1 MVLVAALSVV
11 LVLVLSDRAA
21 GRQPEGRPR
30 VGGSPN
36 GTPTP
41 TPAQESG
48 SDRVTVCATHLCV
61 NGSPW
66 YMNGA
71 SVYNPGLRP
80 EQSGFL
86 NPTGTVALAERA
98 GLDTIRIVNFFSD
111 DGIPSST
118 PYAETTWAQVDQMIA
133 DAGGA
138 GLHVDL
144 DLSDYRNIL
153 WNSCINPYTSDW
165 TAFIRFVA
173 TRRNTVT
180 GRLYADD
187 PTIAVLG
194 ISGEPL
200 PVGSHMF
207 VAPATGQDC
216 TVAYT
221 TQDLTDFYARTTGLW
236 KRSGASVIVNPGGLG
251 YLNEPTSGI
260 DWKAIFALPTVDL
273 CDIKTYGG
281 MLAYARTV
289 ATYCE
294 SIGKPWIDE
303 EFGWQ
308 QSDGDAQRATEF
320 RDECRT
326 VFAEGSSG
334 ANFWNLG
341 YQIAPTSYDISPAT
355 PATLAAARRVPP
367 VGCPTRRQMLTALKM
382 AVASRLVLCDVTA
395 IPASSVP
402 DRPLSGTDDPA
413 TGVQVTPSGDV
424 DAENVVPV
432 RVMLR

>member
-1 MVLVAALSVV
+1 VENAGASRRRSAIDLRRSRRLATAGFVALVAALSVV
-11 LVLVLSDRAA
+11 LVLLLVLGDRAVTPHP
-21 GRQPEGRPR
+21 GSGER
-30 VGGSPN
+30 VNASPS

-41 TPAQESG
+41 TPAREPAAAHI
-48 SDRVTVCATHLCV
+48 TVCGTHLCL
-61 NGSPW
+61 NGSSW

-86 NPTGTVALAERA
+86 NPTGTVALARGA
-98 GLDTIRIVNFFSD
+98 GLNTIRIVNFFSD
-111 DGIPSST
+111 DGIPSAT
-118 PYAETTWAQVDQMIA
+118 PYAETTWEQVDEMIA
-133 DAGGA
+133 DAGAA

-153 WNSCINPYTSDW
+153 WNNCVNPYASDW

-180 GRLYADD
+180 GRIYADD
-187 PTIAVLG
+187 PTIATLG

-200 PVGSHMF
+200 PVGTHTF
-207 VAPATGQDC
+207 LAPATGQEC
-216 TVAYT
+216 TITYT
-221 TQDLTDFYARTTGLW
+221 TQVLTDYYARTTGLW
-236 KRSGASVIVNPGGLG
+236 KRLGATVAVNPGGLG

-281 MLAYARTV
+281 MLAYSGTV
-289 ATYCE
+289 AAYCG

-308 QSDGDAQRATEF
+308 QSDGDAQRATEL
-320 RDECRT
+320 RDMCREI
-326 VFAEGSSG
+326 FAEGASG

-341 YQIAPTSYDISPAT
+341 YQVAPTSYDIGPAT
-355 PATLAAARRVPP
+355 PATFAAAR
-367 VGCPTRRQMLTALKM
+367 
-382 AVASRLVLCDVTA
+382 LC
-395 IPASSVP
+395 
-402 DRPLSGTDDPA
+402 RP
-413 TGVQVTPSGDV
+413 
-424 DAENVVPV
+424 
-432 RVMLR
+432 

>member
-1 MVLVAALSVV
+1 VALVAALSVL
-11 LVLVLSDRAA
+11 LVLVGC
-21 GRQPEGRPR
+21 GRVAEPRP
-30 VGGSPN
+30 VGTGSVSPSPS

-41 TPAQESG
+41 THPQEAAPA
-48 SDRVTVCATHLCV
+48 RVTVCATHLCV

-86 NPTGTVALAERA
+86 NPTGTVALAQRA

-111 DGIPSST
+111 DGIPEST
-118 PYAETTWAQVDQMIA
+118 PYAETTWGQVDQMIA
-133 DAGGA
+133 DAGAA

-165 TAFIRFVA
+165 TAFLRFVA

-187 PTIAVLG
+187 PTIATLG

-200 PVGSHMF
+200 PVGSHTFM
-207 VAPATGQDC
+207 APATGQDC
-216 TVAYT
+216 TLSYT
-221 TQDLTDFYARTTGLW
+221 TPELTGFYARTTGLW
-236 KRSGASVIVNPGGLG
+236 KQLGATVAVNPGGLG

-281 MLAYARTV
+281 MLAYSATV
-289 ATYCE
+289 AAYCT

-308 QSDGDAQRATEF
+308 QSEGDGQRAAQL
-320 RDECRT
+320 RSMCQT

-341 YQIAPTSYDISPAT
+341 YQVAPTSYDIGPAT
-355 PATLAAARRVPP
+355 PATFAAAR
-367 VGCPTRRQMLTALKM
+367 
-382 AVASRLVLCDVTA
+382 LCH
-395 IPASSVP
+395 
-402 DRPLSGTDDPA
+402 
-413 TGVQVTPSGDV
+413 Q
-424 DAENVVPV
+424 
-432 RVMLR
+432 

>member
-1 MVLVAALSVV
+1 VALVAALSVV
-11 LVLVLSDRAA
+11 LVGC
-21 GRQPEGRPR
+21 GRVAEPRP
-30 VGGSPN
+30 VGTGSVSPSPS

-41 TPAQESG
+41 THPQEAAPA
-48 SDRVTVCATHLCV
+48 RVTVCATHLCV

-86 NPTGTVALAERA
+86 NPTGTVALAQRA

-111 DGIPSST
+111 DGIPEST
-118 PYAETTWAQVDQMIA
+118 PYAETTWGQVDQMIA
-133 DAGGA
+133 DAGAA

-165 TAFIRFVA
+165 TAFLRFVA

-187 PTIAVLG
+187 PTIATLG

-200 PVGSHMF
+200 PVGSHTFM
-207 VAPATGQDC
+207 APATGQDC
-216 TVAYT
+216 TLSYT
-221 TQDLTDFYARTTGLW
+221 TPELTGFYARTTGLW
-236 KRSGASVIVNPGGLG
+236 KQLGATVAVNPGGLG

-260 DWKAIFALPTVDL
+260 DWNAIFALPTVDL

-281 MLAYARTV
+281 MLAYSATV
-289 ATYCE
+289 AAYCT

-308 QSDGDAQRATEF
+308 QSEGDGQRAAQL
-320 RDECRT
+320 RSMCQT

-341 YQIAPTSYDISPAT
+341 YQVAPTSYDIGPAT
-355 PATLAAARRVPP
+355 PATFAAAR
-367 VGCPTRRQMLTALKM
+367 
-382 AVASRLVLCDVTA
+382 LCH
-395 IPASSVP
+395 
-402 DRPLSGTDDPA
+402 
-413 TGVQVTPSGDV
+413 Q
-424 DAENVVPV
+424 
-432 RVMLR
+432 

>member
-1 MVLVAALSVV
+1 MEEANDRRDRGAGVSRLRSAISPGRSRRIAGAVAVVLVAALS
-11 LVLVLSDRAA
+11 LVLVLSQRPGGTPPQGA
-21 GRQPEGRPR
+21 GHRNA
-30 VGGSPN
+30 SPS
-36 GTPTP
+36 GTPTLTSP
-41 TPAQESG
+41 QEAVPAQ
-48 SDRVTVCATHLCV
+48 VTVCASHLCV

-80 EQSGFL
+80 EQSGVL
-86 NPTGTVALAERA
+86 NPMGTVALAQRA

-118 PYAETTWAQVDQMIA
+118 PYAATTWEQVDQMIA
-133 DAGGA
+133 DAGSA

-165 TAFIRFVA
+165 TTFIRFVA
-173 TRRNTVT
+173 TRRNSVT

-187 PTIAVLG
+187 PTIATLG

-200 PVGSHMF
+200 PVGSHTYM
-207 VAPATGQDC
+207 APATGQDC
-216 TVAYT
+216 TLSYT
-221 TQDLTDFYARTTGLW
+221 TQELTDFYARTTGLW
-236 KRSGASVIVNPGGLG
+236 KQLGATVAVNPGGLG
-251 YLNEPTSGI
+251 YLNEATSGI
-260 DWKAIFALPTVDL
+260 DWRAIFALPTVDL

-281 MLAYARTV
+281 MLEYSGTV
-289 ATYCE
+289 AAYCT

-308 QSDGDAQRATEF
+308 QSEGDGQRATAL
-320 RDECRT
+320 RDMCAT

-341 YQIAPTSYDISPAT
+341 YEVAPTSYDVGPAT
-355 PATLAAARRVPP
+355 PATFAAAR
-367 VGCPTRRQMLTALKM
+367 GC
-382 AVASRLVLCDVTA
+382 
-395 IPASSVP
+395 
-402 DRPLSGTDDPA
+402 RP
-413 TGVQVTPSGDV
+413 
-424 DAENVVPV
+424 
-432 RVMLR
+432 

>member
-1 MVLVAALSVV
+1 MVLVAALSAV
-11 LVLVLSDRAA
+11 LVLRDHAA
-21 GRQPEGRPR
+21 G
-30 VGGSPN
+30 PN
-36 GTPTP
+36 PDGTAHVTAPPTGTPTT
-41 TPAQESG
+41 TPAKEQAPAE
-48 SDRVTVCATHLCV
+48 VTVCATHLCE

-86 NPTGTVALAERA
+86 NPMGTVALAQRA

-118 PYAETTWAQVDQMIA
+118 PYAETTWEQVDQMIA
-133 DAGGA
+133 DAGAA

-144 DLSDYRNIL
+144 DLSDYRNIQ

-187 PTIAVLG
+187 PTIATLG

-200 PVGSHMF
+200 PVGSHTFM
-207 VAPATGQDC
+207 APATGQDC
-216 TVAYT
+216 TLSYT
-221 TQDLTDFYARTTGLW
+221 TQELTDFYARTTGLW
-236 KRSGASVIVNPGGLG
+236 KRLGATVAVNPGGLG

-281 MLAYARTV
+281 MLAYSGTV
-289 ATYCE
+289 AAYCA

-308 QSDGDAQRATEF
+308 QSEGDTARATEL
-320 RDECRT
+320 RDMCQT
-326 VFAEGSSG
+326 IFTEGSSG

-341 YQIAPTSYDISPAT
+341 YQVAPTSYDIGPAT
-355 PATLAAARRVPP
+355 PATFAAARV
-367 VGCPTRRQMLTALKM
+367 C
-382 AVASRLVLCDVTA
+382 
-395 IPASSVP
+395 
-402 DRPLSGTDDPA
+402 RP
-413 TGVQVTPSGDV
+413 
-424 DAENVVPV
+424 
-432 RVMLR
+432 